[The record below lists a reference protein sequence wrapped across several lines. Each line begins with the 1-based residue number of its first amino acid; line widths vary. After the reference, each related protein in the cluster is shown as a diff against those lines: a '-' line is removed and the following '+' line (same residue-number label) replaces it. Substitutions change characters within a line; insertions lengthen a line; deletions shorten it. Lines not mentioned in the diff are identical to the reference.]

1 MGSKARSPA
10 IGIDLGTTYSCV
22 GFWKHNRVEIIANDQ
37 GNRTTPSYVAFT
49 ENERPIGDAAYNQV
63 GFNLV
68 NTIFVKD
75 AVVTIPAYFDHSQ
88 RQATMDDKEI
98 AGINILRLI
107 NEPTATALAYG
118 LDNSSNITGKKNV
131 LVFDLGGGTFDVSVL
146 TINRKGN
153 IEVKAI
159 ADNTHLGGEDF
170 DNRMVNHFRKE
181 FKRKHRKDISENPKS
196 MRRLRTGCEKAKRIL
211 SSCSETRIDI
221 DSLFE
226 GIDFSAAITRPK
238 FEELNSD
245 LFVKCIEMVEKCLAD
260 AKMNKK
266 ALDEV
271 VLPDEAVAYGSAVR
285 AAVLT
290 GNQGNEKLQDFVLIE
305 VIPLSLGLKLTGEVM
320 KFLIPR
326 NTLLPTRVTMKFTTS
341 NTVDEKS
348 CQRIKVFEGERAR
361 TTDNNFL
368 GEFELEGIKKAPRGT
383 PRIELCFDLQVNGIL
398 NVSARDMNTGRKKSI
413 RINSGRLSRDEI
425 NRMIKEANKFK
436 AMDEKRRE
444 KYEAS

>member
-1 MGSKARSPA
+1 M
-10 IGIDLGTTYSCV
+10 
-22 GFWKHNRVEIIANDQ
+22 
-37 GNRTTPSYVAFT
+37 
-49 ENERPIGDAAYNQV
+49 DA
-63 GFNLV
+63 G
-68 NTIFVKD
+68 K
-75 AVVTIPAYFDHSQ
+75 
-88 RQATMDDKEI
+88 I

-107 NEPTATALAYG
+107 NEPTAAAIAYG
-118 LDNSSNITGKKNV
+118 LENSSNITRKKNV

-153 IEVKAI
+153 IKVKAI
-159 ADNTHLGGEDF
+159 AGDTHLGGEDF
-170 DNRMVNHFRKE
+170 DNRMMNHFLKE
-181 FKRKHRKDISENPKS
+181 FKRKHRKDISGNPKS

-245 LFVKCIEMVEKCLAD
+245 LFVKCIETVEKCLAD

-271 VLPDEAVAYGSAVR
+271 VLVGAVQ

-290 GNQGNEKLQDFVLIE
+290 GNHSNEKLQDFVLME
-305 VIPLSLGLKLTGEVM
+305 VTPLSLGLELTGEVM
-320 KFLIPR
+320 KVLIPR
-326 NTLLPTRVTMKFTTS
+326 NTVLPTRVTMKFTTS

-348 CQRIKVFEGERAR
+348 CLRIKVFEGERAR
-361 TTDNNFL
+361 TTDNHFL

-398 NVSARDMNTGRKKSI
+398 NVSARDMNTDQKKSI

-444 KYEAS
+444 KYEAREISLTFLRRFMVDNTAGDDKDPQEGYATLYIHTSLAIPTN